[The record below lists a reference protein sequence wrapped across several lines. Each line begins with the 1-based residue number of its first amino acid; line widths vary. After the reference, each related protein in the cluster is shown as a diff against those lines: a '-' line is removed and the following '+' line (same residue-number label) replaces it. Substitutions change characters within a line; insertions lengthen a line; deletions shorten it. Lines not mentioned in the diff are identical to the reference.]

1 MLRANQW
8 SRAVFQGFPNRG
20 GLQWQC
26 PAADGR
32 ISNLITMYYNSIY
45 APAQVNGLVLILL
58 RFSHV
63 LQMSDLFYKRSRFQQ
78 ELAEALI
85 ESKAI
90 NIESI
95 ATVIGKYGER
105 AVLEGESLV
114 NILNKNVII
123 NCGWPIPEIN
133 RFQDIQSKIG

>member
-1 MLRANQW
+1 
-8 SRAVFQGFPNRG
+8 
-20 GLQWQC
+20 
-26 PAADGR
+26 
-32 ISNLITMYYNSIY
+32 
-45 APAQVNGLVLILL
+45 
-58 RFSHV
+58 
-63 LQMSDLFYKRSRFQQ
+63 MSDLFYKRTRFQQ

-95 ATVIGKYGER
+95 ATIIGRYGER

-123 NCGWPIPEIN
+123 NCGWPIPDIN